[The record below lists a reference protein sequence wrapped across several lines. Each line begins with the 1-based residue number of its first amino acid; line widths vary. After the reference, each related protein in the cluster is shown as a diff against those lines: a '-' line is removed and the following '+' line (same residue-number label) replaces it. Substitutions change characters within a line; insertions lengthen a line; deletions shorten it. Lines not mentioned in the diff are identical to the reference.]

1 MPFSDI
7 NSMDIVVFILG
18 GTFYG
23 FLELTFRGYTH
34 WSMILTGGAIVLTF
48 YYLQPYLNQ
57 LSLPASAFLGAFI
70 VTLYEFAVGL
80 VVNRWFKWDVWDY
93 SDRFGNI
100 LGQICPLYSFFWF
113 VICLAFFGIIKYN
126 TR

>member
-1 MPFSDI
+1 
-7 NSMDIVVFILG
+7 MDIVVFVLG

-48 YYLQPYLNQ
+48 YYLLPFFNQ
-57 LSLPASAFLGAFI
+57 LSLPAAAFLGALI
-70 VTLYEFAVGL
+70 VTVYEFVVGI
-80 VVNRWFKWDVWDY
+80 VVNIWFKWDVWDY
-93 SDRFGNI
+93 SDRFANI
-100 LGQICPLYSFFWF
+100 LGQICPLYTFYWF
-113 VICLAFFGIIKYN
+113 VICLAFFTLIKYN